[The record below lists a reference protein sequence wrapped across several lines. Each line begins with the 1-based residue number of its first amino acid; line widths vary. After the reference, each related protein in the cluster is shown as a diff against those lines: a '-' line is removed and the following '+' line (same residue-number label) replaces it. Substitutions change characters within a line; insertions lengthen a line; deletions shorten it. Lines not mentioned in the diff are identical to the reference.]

1 MRSVAPFLGKD
12 LSLAAISLEHIR
24 FLWSCWIGSIARS
37 SSRRRRRKKKG
48 LAMVERMGHNVKPMP
63 QLNQQS
69 TKELNMTVLQRMDR
83 DVVDILTTAG
93 HVTLYEFN
101 TESNQW
107 SRKDVEGSLFVV
119 KRRTQPRFQFIVMN
133 RRSTENLVEDLLS
146 DFEYDTQ
153 VPYLLY
159 RNAAQEV
166 NGIWFYNPGECEEV
180 AKLFSRILNA
190 FSKVP
195 LKPKS
200 FTPQSTEFQ
209 ELEAFPTAAIV
220 EGPLE
225 PPITSAVS
233 DAPDPL
239 ERLFNNSLHLNPPTE
254 IAPLGISWPSAATH
268 SSSSVLPSSF
278 TSAAPSPMPVS
289 SSGSLSATSFLT
301 PIPPFHSIDSLDNSS
316 STRTTL
322 LKPSFFAPTSQSTA
336 AAAAPFVS
344 PALQPS
350 VGAPLLQPFPP
361 PAPPASLTPSLSSVQ
376 GAAITR
382 EGIRDALFRLLQDD
396 HFIDIVYREMLNA
409 HTR

>member
-1 MRSVAPFLGKD
+1 M
-12 LSLAAISLEHIR
+12 E
-24 FLWSCWIGSIARS
+24 
-37 SSRRRRRKKKG
+37 
-48 LAMVERMGHNVKPMP
+48 HNVKPMP
-63 QLNQQS
+63 QFNRQS
-69 TKELNMTVLQRMDR
+69 TKELNMRVLQRMDR

-93 HVTLYEFN
+93 HVSLYEFN
-101 TESNQW
+101 TESYQW

-133 RRSTENLVEDLLS
+133 RRSQNLVEDLLG
-146 DFEYDTQ
+146 DFEYETQ

-166 NGIWFYNPGECEEV
+166 NGIWFYKPGECEEL

-200 FTPQSTEFQ
+200 FTPQSYT
-209 ELEAFPTAAIV
+209 LI
-220 EGPLE
+220 
-225 PPITSAVS
+225 IC
-233 DAPDPL
+233 
-239 ERLFNNSLHLNPPTE
+239 
-254 IAPLGISWPSAATH
+254 
-268 SSSSVLPSSF
+268 PSSF

-322 LKPSFFAPTSQSTA
+322 LKRSFFAPTSQSIA

-361 PAPPASLTPSLSSVQ
+361 PPPPASLTPSLSSVQ

-382 EGIRDALFRLLQDD
+382 EGIRDALFCLLQ
-396 HFIDIVYREMLNA
+396 VCTASLNM
-409 HTR
+409 